1 MASAT
6 NDGKWTT
13 REWLQLIAPTAA
25 FLLMGVVGYYV
36 YSTREDIQGVE
47 DRLAKAINTAK
58 MELTTSINA
67 LEPKMNA
74 MEQRLTAVIQ
84 NEKANVTKLIDN
96 NATMSQGNIE
106 AIRNLT
112 GLIHQV
118 RGQAGLARTAIRA
131 TGDQGLQPAI
141 IRGKIKEIDE
151 ETWKKIIR
159 QLEDGVLDEKAKII
173 LPLDLLKPYFLAPE
187 NQGKETSGK

>member
-1 MASAT
+1 MRGGKVMANGT

-25 FLLMGVVGYYV
+25 LIFMGIVSYYV
-36 YSTREDIQGVE
+36 FTTREDIQGVE

-58 MELTTSINA
+58 TKLTTSINT

-84 NEKANVTKLIDN
+84 SQKADVTKLIDK
-96 NATMSQGNIE
+96 NATISQGNIE

-112 GLIHQV
+112 GVIHQV
-118 RGQAGLARTAIRA
+118 RGQAGLARATMTRA
-131 TGDQGLQPAI
+131 TGYQGLQPVI
-141 IRGKIKEIDE
+141 NLRKIDE
-151 ETWKKIIR
+151 ELIKKIIE
-159 QLEDGVLDEKAKII
+159 QYLGSKGYEGMLKIPLLDKDEFKTK
-173 LPLDLLKPYFLAPE
+173 K
-187 NQGKETSGK
+187 